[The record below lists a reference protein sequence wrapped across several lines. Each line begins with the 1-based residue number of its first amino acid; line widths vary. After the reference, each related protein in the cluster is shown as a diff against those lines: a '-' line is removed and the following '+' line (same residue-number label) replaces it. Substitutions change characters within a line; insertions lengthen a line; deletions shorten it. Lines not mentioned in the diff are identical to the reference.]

1 MMGTRAL
8 MTMGLPHT
16 SLALRR
22 AFRSSFNR
30 FWRSSRC
37 SLGLQRSVRGGAG
50 EEKVS
55 KKGKRERERKQE
67 RGRGPSFSRLD
78 LLPPLIDPKTA
89 EVLSGDQKIRVADLP
104 RKAQGRVCHLVRHP
118 QDDDIEVAAGQAQPC
133 GLRAEEHCA

>member
-1 MMGTRAL
+1 MVEMLNRNNQPEMG
-8 MTMGLPHT
+8 GWKNGI
-16 SLALRR
+16 SWRR
-22 AFRSSFNR
+22 RKE
-30 FWRSSRC
+30 
-37 SLGLQRSVRGGAG
+37 QEG
-50 EEKVS
+50 EKRV
-55 KKGKRERERKQE
+55 REREERKVE
-67 RGRGPSFSRLD
+67 GRGPSFSRLD